1 MAGPGDDG
9 GYLMMGY
16 IWSIWNM
23 FIHIYIYICICVYMY
38 IVLCTHININ
48 TYIYIYGIY
57 VVYMV
62 SIWSLYGFYI
72 MGYPL
77 VNVYRKPR
85 KEPHVFLM
93 GKSTISTG
101 PFSIDMLVFQR
112 VYDDR

>member
-1 MAGPGDDG
+1 MCI
-9 GYLMMGY
+9 YVYSIMYTYKHKY
-16 IWSIWNM
+16 I
-23 FIHIYIYICICVYMY
+23 
-38 IVLCTHININ
+38 
-48 TYIYIYGIY
+48 YIYIYGIY

-77 VNVYRKPR
+77 VNVYRKSR